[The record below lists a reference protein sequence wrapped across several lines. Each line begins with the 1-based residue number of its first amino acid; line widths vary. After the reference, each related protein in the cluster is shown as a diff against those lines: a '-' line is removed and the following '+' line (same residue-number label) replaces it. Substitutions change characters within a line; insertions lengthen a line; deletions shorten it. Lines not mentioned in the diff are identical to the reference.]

1 MNEIILTD
9 YDRLVYEKEL
19 ESFLPDKMFDAH
31 VHVSRSGL
39 APHGKRNGGSA
50 WTGYLCHE
58 LSAKELTEINKLL
71 LPKQKTNSLIFGLCL
86 SEIEQT
92 NKFVIETNKDYGY
105 PMLYRTDYSQTPEEL
120 EEKVKAGGFLGLKPY
135 ISCSP
140 AYIPAAEIRIFDYL
154 PESHLEVAN
163 KNGWIVMLHIPRAD
177 RLRDPVNIAQI
188 MEIDRKYPNV
198 KLIVAHVGR
207 AYAREDFGNAFEII
221 KESKNLYFDFTAN
234 VLDDAITEAI
244 KCVGVDRVMY
254 GTDLPIAL
262 MRMYR
267 IVEGGVYYN
276 VVPKGLY
283 GDVNGQPHMKEAK
296 DGENIT
302 FMIYEQLKA
311 FKRSAMALGLSDSEV
326 EKVLFSNADKLIK
339 SVR

>member
-1 MNEIILTD
+1 MKKLVLTD
-9 YDRLVYEKEL
+9 YDRQVYEKEL
-19 ESFLPDKMFDAH
+19 ASFLPDKMLDAH
-31 VHVSRSGL
+31 VHVSIGGL
-39 APHGKRNGGSA
+39 TPHGKRNGGST
-50 WTGYLCHE
+50 WTAYLDNHM
-58 LSAKELTEINKLL
+58 SAAELTEINKIL
-71 LPKQKTNSLIFGLCL
+71 LPNQKVNSLIFGLCL
-86 SEIEQT
+86 SDIEQM
-92 NKFVIETNKDYGY
+92 NAFVLETNKDYNY

-135 ISCSP
+135 ITCSP
-140 AYIPAAEIRIFDYL
+140 SYIPAGEIRIFDYL

-207 AYAREDFGNAFEII
+207 AYSRADFGNAFEII

-244 KCVGVDRVMY
+244 KCVGVDRVIY

-267 IVEGGVYYN
+267 IVEDGVYYN

-283 GDVNGQPHMKEAK
+283 GDVNGQPHMREAK

-302 FMIYEQLKA
+302 LMIYEQLKA
-311 FKRSAMALGLSDSEV
+311 FKRSAMALGLKDSEV

-339 SVR
+339 SVK